1 MDRQEIEKRYGVLGN
16 VRMMLRDFMLLDR
29 RNGWI
34 LALDVVCRVA
44 VPFLL
49 VLVPGLIV
57 EWLGAGLALEAL
69 MARIALLMLVVMIMG
84 SIFIARDKKRAA
96 AMAAAASANPAPAPV
111 EAAKPVAPGSAGE
124 LKLHDVEPKTAAM
137 IMAIV
142 ADKMGKPLNELRF
155 ISIKEVK

>member
-1 MDRQEIEKRYGVLGN
+1 MKTLKKV
-16 VRMMLRDFMLLDR
+16 
-29 RNGWI
+29 
-34 LALDVVCRVA
+34 LAL
-44 VPFLL
+44 
-49 VLVPGLIV
+49 VL
-57 EWLGAGLALEAL
+57 A
-69 MARIALLMLVVMIMG
+69 VVMIMG